1 MYRDSPLAVVLGGKS
16 EKVLLRKFFCAA
28 QKQTP
33 VGKTIFAGPGG
44 VLYTLLMTNFKIAL
58 PLISFL
64 LGPSVLA
71 AQCVSFSPGDLKLKW
86 SAYKTPLRQEVE
98 GVFKEVRLKK
108 TSPTKS
114 ESAQEF
120 KARDISALL
129 SELEIE
135 IPIDTLSTGITQ
147 RDQNIIKYIFNSR
160 PIKARVTSVTKN
172 YLAVEIFMNQ
182 KLVRSKLFWE
192 HKNSLLKAHG
202 YIDLIDFAL
211 SKELAA
217 LTKECF
223 ALHEG
228 KTWSDVRLDIS
239 VPTKECSR

>member
-1 MYRDSPLAVVLGGKS
+1 M
-16 EKVLLRKFFCAA
+16 
-28 QKQTP
+28 
-33 VGKTIFAGPGG
+33 
-44 VLYTLLMTNFKIAL
+44 
-58 PLISFL
+58 
-64 LGPSVLA
+64 
-71 AQCVSFSPGDLKLKW
+71 
-86 SAYKTPLRQEVE
+86 
-98 GVFKEVRLKK
+98 RLKK

-129 SELEIE
+129 SKLEIE
-135 IPIDTLSTGITQ
+135 IPTNFLSTGITQ
-147 RDQNIIKYIFNSR
+147 RDQNIIKYIFNSN

-172 YLAVEIFMNQ
+172 NFSVDIFMNQ

-192 HKNSLLKAHG
+192 HKNSLLVAYG
-202 YIDLIDFAL
+202 YVDLIDFAL

-239 VPTKECSR
+239 VPTQECNR